1 MQHTAEDVQKL
12 RELLA
17 QAEARADKAEK
28 RAGKAERRADKAE
41 SRADKAENRAE
52 KAEKRL
58 AETEVKLV
66 KAEARAKLAVNVTSA
81 TAAICLETI
90 ERAKE
95 AGVDIPEA
103 QRDQLKT
110 ILGEYAYIDGCARN
124 STQLLEYLLSKG
136 TEQSNGLFSR
146 LLTPQT
152 AKESET
158 AAEQTQ
164 KAVASEVV
172 NIANGQK
179 KADAVISVL
188 ETAAG
193 EAAALQQNAEKKN
206 EALDACGRIAKIT
219 PPKREVSKPVLK
231 GDKKTLGRRPVKQRE
246 EAVTLLNSAWRG
258 LCPQCGGGEFTTLGS
273 YTAFMRD
280 MKGAVNSLFRA
291 IKYECTLLMCS
302 NSKCGRIHVQRP
314 EGVPMP
320 VSIRQGTIGQP
331 LAVELGVLLAAGI
344 PGNKIEKQFG
354 ALQDDL
360 QLGTD
365 TLMRNVN
372 RWTQEGAGKY
382 LLERIKA
389 KGSENNIIEFDET
402 PFDVQQLTGRSV
414 KKLEGS
420 ARQGYVL
427 AASSVPGQDFQFSV
441 YTSLRGRSAAE
452 IKAKLLP
459 WRPEKIVTDG
469 YAGYTSIMNSLEGTK
484 DKISGRQ
491 VCLVHLR
498 RKVLAAL
505 DADDISEVI
514 VGPDGASAAKQRF
527 AKGCPQFLLCMIVD
541 GFRKLYTAEASV
553 VRSAGES
560 YGTFLGRVK
569 TMREEYSRPLM
580 NDIDRIFRELAREN
594 AAMDKGKWIKL
605 RDSNL
610 AEAVVFYLNNE
621 KEMKAFLDDAGLPPD
636 TNACEQTIRAAVVC
650 KRASNFKQ
658 SPDFLEGLCGWLS
671 LVETGRKCG
680 IRNIQKWLTDYG
692 EAFMAHC
699 ESMTLTQKYLEGR
712 FDMRHPRLDRLEPE
726 AIESFDMTPWMPD
739 EYARREREG
748 KA

>member
-258 LCPQCGGGEFTTLGS
+258 LCPQCGGEFTTLGS

>member
-258 LCPQCGGGEFTTLGS
+258 LCPQCGGEFTTLGS

-280 MKGAVNSLFRA
+280 MKGAVNSLFKA

>member
-427 AASSVPGQDFQFSV
+427 AESSVPGQDFQFSV

-469 YAGYTSIMNSLEGTK
+469 YAGYTSIMKSLEGTK
-484 DKISGRQ
+484 DEIRGRQ

-560 YGTFLGRVK
+560 YGTYLGRVK

>member
-28 RAGKAERRADKAE
+28 RAGKAERRADNAE
-41 SRADKAENRAE
+41 KRAD

-66 KAEARAKLAVNVTSA
+66 KAEARVKLAVNVTSA
-81 TAAICLETI
+81 TAEICLETI

-103 QRDQLKT
+103 KRDQLKT

-152 AKESET
+152 AKESEA

-164 KAVASEVV
+164 KAAVNEAV
-172 NIANGQK
+172 NIENGQK

-193 EAAALQQNAEKKN
+193 EAAALQQNKEKKN

-231 GDKKTLGRRPVKQRE
+231 EGKKTRGRRPVKQRE
-246 EAVTLLNSAWRG
+246 EAATLLNSAWRG
-258 LCPQCGGGEFTTLGS
+258 LCPQCGGNQFITLGS
-273 YTAFMRD
+273 YTAFMRN

-302 NSKCGRIHVQRP
+302 KPQCGRIHVQRP

-372 RWTQEGAGKY
+372 RWPQEGAGKY

-402 PFDVQQLTGRSV
+402 PFDVQQLAGRSV
-414 KKLEGS
+414 KRLEGT

-469 YAGYTSIMNSLEGTK
+469 YAGYTSIMKSLAGTK
-484 DKISGRQ
+484 DEIRGRQ

-514 VGPDGASAAKQRF
+514 VGPDGASAARQRF
-527 AKGCPQFLLCMIVD
+527 ARGCPQFLLCMIVD

-560 YGTFLGRVK
+560 YETYLERVK
-569 TMREEYSRPLM
+569 TMREAYSRPLM

-680 IRNIQKWLTDYG
+680 IQNIQKWLTDYG

-712 FDMRHPRLDRLEPE
+712 LDQRHPRLDRLEPE
-726 AIESFDMTPWMPD
+726 AIESFDVTPWMPD

>member
-1 MQHTAEDVQKL
+1 MQYTAEDVNKL

-17 QAEARADKAEK
+17 QAEARANKAEK
-28 RAGKAERRADKAE
+28 RAGKAEK
-41 SRADKAENRAE
+41 RADKAENRAE

-58 AETEVKLV
+58 AETEVRLA
-66 KAEARAKLAVNVTSA
+66 KAEARVKLAVNVTSA

-90 ERAKE
+90 ERAKQ

-110 ILGEYAYIDGCARN
+110 ILGEYVYIDGCARN

-136 TEQSNGLFSR
+136 TEQTNGLFSR

-152 AKESET
+152 AKESE
-158 AAEQTQ
+158 AVVGQTQ
-164 KAVASEVV
+164 KAVNNEVV
-172 NIANGQK
+172 NIENGEK
-179 KADAVISVL
+179 KADVVISVL

-193 EAAALQQNAEKKN
+193 EAAALQQNEEKKN
-206 EALDACGRIAKIT
+206 DALDACGRIAKLM

-231 GDKKTLGRRPVKQRE
+231 GDKKTRGRRPVKQRE

-258 LCPQCGGGEFTTLGS
+258 LCPQCGGNEFITLGS
-273 YTAFMRD
+273 YTAFMRN

-291 IKYECTLLMCS
+291 INYECTLLMCS
-302 NSKCGRIHVQRP
+302 KPQCGRIHVQRP

-331 LAVELGVLLAAGI
+331 LAVELGVCLAAGI

-354 ALQDDL
+354 AQKDDL
-360 QLGTD
+360 QLGSD

-372 RWTQEGAGKY
+372 RWIQEGPGKY

-402 PFDVQQLTGRSV
+402 PFDVQQLAGMSV
-414 KKLEGS
+414 KKLEGT

-441 YTSLRGRSAAE
+441 YTSLKGRSAAE

-505 DADDISEVI
+505 NTDDISEVI
-514 VGPDGASAAKQRF
+514 VGPDGAAAARQRF

-553 VRSAGES
+553 VRGAGEA
-560 YGTFLGRVK
+560 YEAYLERVK
-569 TMREEYSRPLM
+569 TMREAYSRPLM
-580 NDIDRIFRELAREN
+580 QNIDRIFRELAREN
-594 AAMDKGKWIKL
+594 AAMEKGKWIKL
-605 RDSNL
+605 RNSNL

-671 LVETGRKCG
+671 LVGTGRKCG
-680 IRNIQKWLTDYG
+680 IENIQKWLTDYG
-692 EAFMAHC
+692 EAFLAHC
-699 ESMTLTQKYLEGR
+699 ESMTLTQKYCDGR
-712 FDMRHPRLDRLEPE
+712 FDMRHPRLDRLELE

-739 EYARREREG
+739 EYARREREA

>member
-258 LCPQCGGGEFTTLGS
+258 LCPQCGGEFTTLGS

-280 MKGAVNSLFRA
+280 MKGAVNSLFKA

-469 YAGYTSIMNSLEGTK
+469 YAGYTSIMKSLEGTK
-484 DKISGRQ
+484 DEIRGRQ

-560 YGTFLGRVK
+560 YGTYLGRVK

>member
-1 MQHTAEDVQKL
+1 
-12 RELLA
+12 
-17 QAEARADKAEK
+17 
-28 RAGKAERRADKAE
+28 
-41 SRADKAENRAE
+41 
-52 KAEKRL
+52 
-58 AETEVKLV
+58 
-66 KAEARAKLAVNVTSA
+66 
-81 TAAICLETI
+81 
-90 ERAKE
+90 
-95 AGVDIPEA
+95 
-103 QRDQLKT
+103 
-110 ILGEYAYIDGCARN
+110 
-124 STQLLEYLLSKG
+124 
-136 TEQSNGLFSR
+136 
-146 LLTPQT
+146 
-152 AKESET
+152 
-158 AAEQTQ
+158 
-164 KAVASEVV
+164 
-172 NIANGQK
+172 
-179 KADAVISVL
+179 
-188 ETAAG
+188 
-193 EAAALQQNAEKKN
+193 
-206 EALDACGRIAKIT
+206 
-219 PPKREVSKPVLK
+219 
-231 GDKKTLGRRPVKQRE
+231 
-246 EAVTLLNSAWRG
+246 
-258 LCPQCGGGEFTTLGS
+258 
-273 YTAFMRD
+273 
-280 MKGAVNSLFRA
+280 
-291 IKYECTLLMCS
+291 
-302 NSKCGRIHVQRP
+302 
-314 EGVPMP
+314 MP

-469 YAGYTSIMNSLEGTK
+469 YAGYTSIMKSLEGTK
-484 DKISGRQ
+484 DEIRGRQ

-560 YGTFLGRVK
+560 YGTYLGRVK

>member
-41 SRADKAENRAE
+41 SRADNAENRAE

-258 LCPQCGGGEFTTLGS
+258 LCPQCGGEFTTLGS

-469 YAGYTSIMNSLEGTK
+469 YAGYTSIMKSLEGTK
-484 DKISGRQ
+484 DEIRGRQ

-560 YGTFLGRVK
+560 YGTYLGRVK

>member
-427 AASSVPGQDFQFSV
+427 AASSVPG
-441 YTSLRGRSAAE
+441 R
-452 IKAKLLP
+452 
-459 WRPEKIVTDG
+459 
-469 YAGYTSIMNSLEGTK
+469 
-484 DKISGRQ
+484 ISSFPSTPPSG
-491 VCLVHLR
+491 
-498 RKVLAAL
+498 
-505 DADDISEVI
+505 
-514 VGPDGASAAKQRF
+514 
-527 AKGCPQFLLCMIVD
+527 
-541 GFRKLYTAEASV
+541 AEAPLKSR
-553 VRSAGES
+553 RSSSPG
-560 YGTFLGRVK
+560 G
-569 TMREEYSRPLM
+569 P
-580 NDIDRIFRELAREN
+580 
-594 AAMDKGKWIKL
+594 
-605 RDSNL
+605 
-610 AEAVVFYLNNE
+610 
-621 KEMKAFLDDAGLPPD
+621 
-636 TNACEQTIRAAVVC
+636 
-650 KRASNFKQ
+650 KR
-658 SPDFLEGLCGWLS
+658 
-671 LVETGRKCG
+671 
-680 IRNIQKWLTDYG
+680 
-692 EAFMAHC
+692 
-699 ESMTLTQKYLEGR
+699 
-712 FDMRHPRLDRLEPE
+712 
-726 AIESFDMTPWMPD
+726 
-739 EYARREREG
+739 
-748 KA
+748 

>member
-258 LCPQCGGGEFTTLGS
+258 LCPQCGGEFTTLGS

-469 YAGYTSIMNSLEGTK
+469 YAGYTSIMKSLEGTK
-484 DKISGRQ
+484 DEIRGRQ

-680 IRNIQKWLTDYG
+680 IKNIQKWLTDYG

>member
-258 LCPQCGGGEFTTLGS
+258 LCPQCGGEFTTLGS

-469 YAGYTSIMNSLEGTK
+469 YAGYTSIMKFLEGTK
-484 DKISGRQ
+484 DEIRGRQ

-560 YGTFLGRVK
+560 YGTYLGRVK

-680 IRNIQKWLTDYG
+680 IKNIQKWLTDYG

>member
-258 LCPQCGGGEFTTLGS
+258 LCPQCGGEFTTLGS

-469 YAGYTSIMNSLEGTK
+469 YAGYTSIMKSLEGTK
-484 DKISGRQ
+484 DEIRGRQ